1 MDNELIGQERGKY
14 LGYRYTDKNEVYR
27 VYETKTIGNNLY
39 HVYKKRE
46 DDKDTYDLVA
56 EWKFND
62 YNFFSKI
69 FMVEI
74 KKDFYLEDMKEW
86 IE

>member
-1 MDNELIGQERGKY
+1 MDKELIGQERGKY
-14 LGYRYTDKNEVYR
+14 LGYRYTDKNEEYR

-39 HVYKKRE
+39 HVYKQRE

-74 KKDFYLEDMKEW
+74 KKDFCLEDMKEW
-86 IE
+86 VE